1 MKALVLY
8 RPNSEFARSVEEFV
22 HDFKSRTDKRIEL
35 MSIDTREGAS
45 TAALYDVMQ
54 FPSVLAIQDNGSL
67 AKSWTG
73 EHLPLVNDVAGYLV
87 G

>member
-1 MKALVLY
+1 
-8 RPNSEFARSVEEFV
+8 
-22 HDFKSRTDKRIEL
+22 